1 METPEAPPEAD
12 RAGEAPHPRH
22 NAYLY
27 GQSAAEEAFLSAY
40 RSGRMHHAW
49 LLSGP
54 RGIGKATLAWRMARF
69 LLSQGM
75 AEPQDNSL
83 QMDPA
88 HQIFRQVA
96 ALSAPGLALARRPW
110 DEKTKRHKT
119 AITVEEIRKLKS
131 SFTMSAAEGRWRVAI
146 IDAADELNV
155 QSENALLKLL
165 EEPPEKTALLLVA
178 HQPSKLLPTIR
189 SRCRQVSLAPLAPDD
204 LALGLDT
211 AGFPPE
217 PDMSAMNELCG
228 GSVGEAIRV
237 ISGGGEEIYANLMT
251 LLDQIPRMNRTEVA
265 RLGDSATG
273 PANAPRYD
281 LILRLMFLA
290 LHRLATTGA
299 TGNAPPEAAPNES
312 ATLRRLSPNPT
323 VARSWATLSQSLQ
336 GRINHGRAVNLDPS
350 ALLLDAFLQ
359 IDGVARKALS

>member
-1 METPEAPPEAD
+1 LETPEAPPEAD

-155 QSENALLKLL
+155 
-165 EEPPEKTALLLVA
+165 
-178 HQPSKLLPTIR
+178 
-189 SRCRQVSLAPLAPDD
+189 
-204 LALGLDT
+204 LDT

-312 ATLRRLSPNPT
+312 AHQSWPRR
-323 VARSWATLSQSLQ
+323 QS
-336 GRINHGRAVNLDPS
+336 
-350 ALLLDAFLQ
+350 
-359 IDGVARKALS
+359 